1 MNHYD
6 EIDVSLI
13 PLVNNEFNL
22 CKSPLKLVEAYL
34 KGCLPIVYNIPLY
47 TQYIT
52 NGVNGFVAKDERD
65 FTKIVKRIINNPS
78 LITEMTE
85 NFINSVKDEFD
96 LEIVTKKRVQ
106 WYKELL
112 EKKNNK

>member
-1 MNHYD
+1 
-6 EIDVSLI
+6 
-13 PLVNNEFNL
+13 
-22 CKSPLKLVEAYL
+22 
-34 KGCLPIVYNIPLY
+34 
-47 TQYIT
+47 
-52 NGVNGFVAKDERD
+52 
-65 FTKIVKRIINNPS
+65 
-78 LITEMTE
+78 MTE